1 MSAGN
6 IPACVAV
13 SKSLKVLTEGKHMG
27 QKKAPQSINRVKT
40 WRKPMDGRQP
50 AQGRVKDEGAA
61 SHQFHSKEG
70 WGVRAKTGNQ

>member
-1 MSAGN
+1 
-6 IPACVAV
+6 
-13 SKSLKVLTEGKHMG
+13 
-27 QKKAPQSINRVKT
+27 
-40 WRKPMDGRQP
+40 MDGRQP